1 MTVLAANLH
10 LSLVLLDHLGLGH
23 LEETGVGGVG
33 HERTGLTE
41 GVKRVDRVIEP
52 GSTCRRHRIAGRGS
66 VERILCAAA
75 RFLLLGRELV
85 EPIGRGLTE
94 RLERL
99 GGPVRGGVGAS
110 EPCADRTRVVTRAGK
125 IERRAERFDGV
136 SRTSELHEAVTKL
149 GQGRRGRRVRAV
161 DRRLAKRRA
170 RLGNAVQSKERPAQ
184 AELRLVRGG
193 IGAVLERL
201 GEAPDYRFSLA
212 NERTFLAW
220 IRTALG
226 FLAAGVGLDQLAPD
240 FATPLIREVL
250 ALLLCLIAG
259 VLAIYGYLRWLRNEK
274 AMRLK
279 QDLPYTRGLI
289 IISTILLMV
298 AGVVML
304 LVLYAG

>member
-1 MTVLAANLH
+1 MNI
-10 LSLVLLDHLGLGH
+10 S
-23 LEETGVGGVG
+23 
-33 HERTGLTE
+33 
-41 GVKRVDRVIEP
+41 
-52 GSTCRRHRIAGRGS
+52 
-66 VERILCAAA
+66 
-75 RFLLLGRELV
+75 
-85 EPIGRGLTE
+85 
-94 RLERL
+94 
-99 GGPVRGGVGAS
+99 
-110 EPCADRTRVVTRAGK
+110 
-125 IERRAERFDGV
+125 
-136 SRTSELHEAVTKL
+136 
-149 GQGRRGRRVRAV
+149 
-161 DRRLAKRRA
+161 
-170 RLGNAVQSKERPAQ
+170 
-184 AELRLVRGG
+184 
-193 IGAVLERL
+193 RL

-279 QDLPYTRGLI
+279 QDLPYTRDLL